1 MMKYLKYSLLL
12 LEPTR
17 ISDDSSAKQGQT
29 TTRRYIPGSAIR
41 GLVVNKLA
49 SEDYFDSIKT
59 ELFSDHVRFHNAYPS
74 LNVGGEEKLLLPAP
88 KGFYEDKSI
97 VSGEKEVSNVVVGG
111 EYDEVMKRARLGSF
125 VLIEQSDSG
134 KEGSYR
140 RMRFYTPAIESD
152 TKIKLGMGKDQEV
165 FRSTAI
171 RAGYRFTGYIALD
184 HAELSVKSTENNVL
198 SLAQIV
204 ESALQQETVLGNA
217 RTAGYGKCRFENC
230 VLTEEMPY
238 APLAIDADSLSG
250 SDEKECY
257 MMLLSDTTM
266 RDEQGEYCG
275 LHLATLESALGVENL
290 RIRYCSTSVTDIRGF
305 NRHYGGAIPSVAM
318 YEKGSVFHFVYQGK
332 IDREHLDA
340 VHRNGVG
347 IRRNEGYGQVLLLD
361 GYEKIRYK
369 IKGTDDLKGSG
380 CAEGIVKDKHAE
392 DQAVI
397 KNVAKTYYMNVIRA
411 AMREYAVNNPLKERS
426 TASQL
431 GNILSIAIRYRF
443 DPEAGW
449 KNIDGYYEHKSQKE
463 QALRVHSAGKNK
475 LSDPIYKNVIS
486 VIKTKPLTELLSLQ
500 LKGMNHDQIMGI
512 SLKELLSD
520 AEIMRIRLEL
530 LIQLIRFN
538 LKKEVKE

>member
-1 MMKYLKYSLLL
+1 MKYLKYSLLL

-29 TTRRYIPGSAIR
+29 TTRRYIPGSTIR

-74 LNVGGEEKLLLPAP
+74 LQEKGEVKMLLPAP

-97 VSGEKEVSNVVVGG
+97 VSGEKKISNVVVDG
-111 EYDEVMKRARLGSF
+111 EYDEAMKRARLGAF
-125 VLIEQSDSG
+125 VLIEQSENG
-134 KEGSYR
+134 KDGPYR

-184 HAELSVKSTENNVL
+184 HAELSVNGTGETAK

-217 RTAGYGKCRFENC
+217 RTAGYGKCLFESC

-238 APLAIDADSLSG
+238 APLAMVADALS
-250 SDEKECY
+250 SSVDEKECY
-257 MMLLSDTTM
+257 MMLLSDTAM
-266 RDEQGEYCG
+266 RDERGEYCG
-275 LHLATLESALGVENL
+275 LHLATLENALGVENL

-305 NRHYGGAIPSVAM
+305 NRHYGGATPSVTM
-318 YEKGSVFHFVYQGK
+318 YEKGSVFHFVYQGH

-340 VHRNGVG
+340 IHRNGVG
-347 IRRNEGYGQVLLLD
+347 VRRNEGYGQVLFLD
-361 GYEKIRYK
+361 GYENVRYK
-369 IKGTDDLKGSG
+369 IKGTDSLNESA
-380 CAEGIVKDKHAE
+380 CAEGIIKYEHAE

-397 KNVAKTYYMNVIRA
+397 RNVAKTYCMNVMRA
-411 AMREYAVNNPLKERS
+411 AIREYAVNNPLKESS

-431 GNILSIAIRYRF
+431 GNTLSIAIKYRF

-449 KNIDGYYEHKSQKE
+449 KNIDNYYEHKIQKE
-463 QALRVHSAGKNK
+463 QTLRVHSAGKNK

-486 VIKTKPLTELLSLQ
+486 VLKTKPLTELLGLE
-500 LKGMNHDQIMGI
+500 LKGTDHNQIMEI
-512 SLKELLSD
+512 SLDELLSRS
-520 AEIMRIRLEL
+520 EIMRIRLEL
-530 LIQLIRFN
+530 LIQLIRYN
-538 LKKEVKE
+538 LKKEV